1 MKYIN
6 KKIVNNIGL
15 ILALL
20 SALLCAFNIIIEKK
34 YINYISSE
42 KILFLMYLG
51 AGLGLFIIHLLTKHK
66 YKASENRI
74 TKKEIPSIVTI
85 VLCELGSSFFLIEAL
100 KKIDASLASL
110 LIIFELVMTS
120 ICSWLIFNDKIK
132 KNEIIA
138 IVFVLIGS
146 FILNFKDGIFNTM
159 NIYALLVILACLC
172 WGISNNVTA
181 LISSKEPAL
190 FTSIKCISV
199 SILYLII
206 VIIKKDLS
214 SFNYPIL
221 ILLGFL
227 TYGISILSYA
237 ISTKY
242 LGAYKATLVFSF
254 SPIFGVLLSFI
265 IYKETLTISF
275 IISTILMIIGI
286 AFMNAK
292 SKKT

>member
-6 KKIVNNIGL
+6 KKIINNIGL

-34 YINYISSE
+34 YIKDISSE

-51 AGLGLFIIHLLTKHK
+51 AGLGLFIIHLLTRHK

-120 ICSWLIFNDKIK
+120 ICSWLIFNDKIE

-138 IVFVLIGS
+138 IIFVLIGS

-199 SILYLII
+199 SILYLIMI
-206 VIIKKDLS
+206 IIKKDLS
-214 SFNYPIL
+214 FDYPIL
-221 ILLGFL
+221 ILLGFF

-286 AFMNAK
+286 AFMNTNT
-292 SKKT
+292 KKT